1 MTKKS
6 ENIKATDT
14 YSKKD
19 ESVTFRKEW
28 RIYGYTGK
36 GNVRVPKDHETG
48 KRNDRGSGT
57 VYGSYR
63 DIGFLCGRR
72 HCRFRL

>member
-1 MTKKS
+1 M
-6 ENIKATDT
+6 
-14 YSKKD
+14 
-19 ESVTFRKEW
+19 FRKEW